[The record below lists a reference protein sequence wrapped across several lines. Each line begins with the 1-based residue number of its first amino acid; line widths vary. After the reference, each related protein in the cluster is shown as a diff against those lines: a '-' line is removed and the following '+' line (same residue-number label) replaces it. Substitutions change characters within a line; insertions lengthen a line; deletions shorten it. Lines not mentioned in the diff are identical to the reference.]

1 MSPLKMPQDA
11 RTIFQFWFEELTP
24 SQWFKKD
31 SALDKAIGA
40 RFGHLLEQA
49 KCSELWAWRD
59 TPEGRLAEVIVL
71 DQFSRNIYRDR
82 PEAFAQ
88 DALALVLAQEAVR
101 QGAGQALE
109 PQARAFLY
117 MPYMHS
123 ESALIH
129 QQALTLFDQPG
140 LENNLK
146 FEIRHWEIIERF
158 GRYPHRNDILGR
170 ESTEEERKF
179 LQEQGS
185 SF

>member
-1 MSPLKMPQDA
+1 M
-11 RTIFQFWFEELTP
+11 
-24 SQWFKKD
+24 
-31 SALDKAIGA
+31 
-40 RFGHLLEQA
+40 
-49 KCSELWAWRD
+49 CS
-59 TPEGRLAEVIVL
+59 I
-71 DQFSRNIYRDR
+71 NIYRDR

-101 QGAGQALE
+101 QGADQVLE

-123 ESALIH
+123 ESAVIH

-140 LENNLK
+140 LENNLT

-170 ESTEEERKF
+170 ESTDEERKF
-179 LQEQGS
+179 LQEPGS

>member
-1 MSPLKMPQDA
+1 MSSVDVREGAQAVL
-11 RTIFQFWFEELTP
+11 RFWFEELTP
-24 SQWFKKD
+24 KQWFTKSK
-31 SALDKAIGA
+31 SLDRTIND

-49 KCSELWAWRD
+49 KYGELWAWRD

-71 DQFSRNIYRDR
+71 DQFSRNIYRDL

-101 QGAGQALE
+101 QGADQALE

-123 ESALIH
+123 ESAVIH
-129 QQALTLFDQPG
+129 QQALTLFDLPG

-170 ESTEEERKF
+170 ESTEEERRF
-179 LQEQGS
+179 LQEPGS

>member
-1 MSPLKMPQDA
+1 MSPPKMPQDA
-11 RTIFQFWFEELTP
+11 RTVFQFWCEELTP

-31 SALDKAIGA
+31 SVLDQAIGA

-49 KCSELWAWRD
+49 KYGELWAWRD

-101 QGAGQALE
+101 LGADQALA

-117 MPYMHS
+117 MPNMHS
-123 ESALIH
+123 ESAVIH

-146 FEIRHWEIIERF
+146 FEIRHWEIIKRF

-179 LQEQGS
+179 LQEPGS